1 MIGTITS
8 AKTNTR
14 LQSRHTRSTKKN
26 SSCRRC
32 VNVSAKV
39 KSARE
44 DEQDGT
50 WSAAPKLLLAGAVIG
65 PLLDCIHTSVGLL
78 EYDLATVHVG
88 PLKSSAA
95 VPILLAVYYVVLG
108 LVHLQLPL
116 LLKKLDASHVKPS
129 NATTVI
135 GSLLILA
142 LMLEISS
149 ILFDNNVGLL
159 ETYIVLCSLCVA
171 NWYTFDR
178 RPWTL
183 GLGFLVAL
191 LAPVSEVVLMKLF
204 NLWHYPQGDISIA
217 GETFPSWVFFCYFF
231 YTPFV
236 TLLSS
241 YCAGQQTRKVV
252 E

>member
-1 MIGTITS
+1 MIGSTNS
-8 AKTNTR
+8 AKTTTRIQRRHVRNTKEN
-14 LQSRHTRSTKKN
+14 SR
-26 SSCRRC
+26 CRRR

-44 DEQDGT
+44 NIQDGV
-50 WSAAPKLLLAGAVIG
+50 WGAVPKLLLAGAVIG

-78 EYDLATVHVG
+78 EYDVASVHVG

-95 VPILLAVYYVVLG
+95 VPILLAVYYAVLG
-108 LVHLQLPL
+108 VLHLQLPL
-116 LLKKLDASHVKPS
+116 LVNKLDASHVKSS
-129 NATTVI
+129 NATTVAA
-135 GSLLILA
+135 SLLSLA

-149 ILFDNNVGLL
+149 ILFDNDVGLL
-159 ETYIVLCSLCVA
+159 ETYVVLCFLCVA

-178 RPWTL
+178 RLWTL
-183 GLGFLVAL
+183 GLGSVVAV

-204 NLWHYPQGDISIA
+204 DLWHYPQGDISIA
-217 GETFPSWVFFCYFF
+217 GERFPSWVFFCYFF

-241 YCAGQQTRKVV
+241 YCAGQQTCKVV